1 MADTF
6 GGLIDK
12 LITVDMKMWNNQEFL
27 YEVRRIPF
35 EEFKEKYTETEEK
48 QLALFESIK
57 KCCDLNFQRNVL
69 IDEID
74 EILASVLEAISSG
87 EKIDYE
93 KFIQRKHKTY

>member
-1 MADTF
+1 MAGTF

-27 YEVRRIPF
+27 YEIRKIPF
-35 EEFKEKYTETEEK
+35 EEFQEKYTESEDK
-48 QLALFESIK
+48 QKALFESIK

-74 EILASVLEAISSG
+74 ETLSEILKATSSG
-87 EKIDYE
+87 DIDYE
-93 KFIQRKHKTY
+93 KLIQRKHKTY